1 MLISRFVPVTDIKL
15 LTLLYSLG
23 DVRMSNETT
32 VVEATVVAEP
42 VAVATPVV
50 ETVVAEPVV
59 AEPVAVTPVVEKPKR
74 VRKPKAVVEPV
85 VEPVKVTRTRKAKV
99 VKVGRGR
106 PAVYTGD
113 LLKSIVKLLKKHKN
127 ATHVR
132 AILQASGKKQ
142 AELVALREASG
153 LKDKVTISMPTLL
166 KIKADAGIVGLG
178 KGRPALKKAA

>member
-1 MLISRFVPVTDIKL
+1 MTDIKL
-15 LTLLYSLG
+15 LTLLYSG
-23 DVRMSNETT
+23 DFRMFLNETT
-32 VVEATVVAEP
+32 VVEATEVAET

-50 ETVVAEPVV
+50 ETVVAEPV
-59 AEPVAVTPVVEKPKR
+59 APVVVNKPVR
-74 VRKPKAVVEPV
+74 VRKPKVAVAAPVAVETKPV
-85 VEPVKVTRTRKAKV
+85 RSRKAKV

-113 LLKSIVKLLKKHKN
+113 LLKGIVKLLKKHKN

-132 AILQASGKKQ
+132 AILQASGAKQ
-142 AELVALREASG
+142 SELVAFREASG

>member
-1 MLISRFVPVTDIKL
+1 
-15 LTLLYSLG
+15 
-23 DVRMSNETT
+23 MSNETT

-42 VAVATPVV
+42 VAVASPVV

-59 AEPVAVTPVVEKPKR
+59 AEPVAVEKPKR

-85 VEPVKVTRTRKAKV
+85 VEPVKVVRKAKV

-106 PAVYTGD
+106 PAVYTGE

-153 LKDKVTISMPTLL
+153 LKEKVSISMPTLL

-178 KGRPALKKAA
+178 KGRPAVKKAA